1 MRVHHTVTVR
11 RTESA
16 ASRRDRRRPV
26 LLAMVVL
33 LFGGLLAALPLTAS
47 TAAATP
53 PAVSTGT
60 DPANG
65 FPQWYQDNT
74 VTRVAPC
81 LDPADANCIIAADA
95 GVAPAPPTGFPTNVP
110 SALLYLH

>member
-1 MRVHHTVTVR
+1 MRELHTITVR
-11 RTESA
+11 RTKSA

-47 TAAATP
+47 SAATTP
-53 PAVSTGT
+53 PAVSAGT

-74 VTRVAPC
+74 GTRVAPC
-81 LDPADANCIIAADA
+81 LDPAEANPYPPSF
-95 GVAPAPPTGFPTNVP
+95 PARRSPR
-110 SALLYLH
+110 